1 MYMHQRGHHGRG
13 RRRRSSRSRWSDEEG
28 RWRVESRVE
37 RFTEPVLLLTLR
49 EGPAHGYELAERLG
63 EWLPDERIDL
73 GNLYRLLRSME
84 GESLVASE
92 WRHDLPGRS
101 KRTYTLAPEGA
112 RLLDAWAASLERTES
127 VLASFLERY
136 RERNGT

>member
-1 MYMHQRGHHGRG
+1 MHRRGHHAHG
-13 RRRRSSRSRWSDEEG
+13 RRRRSARSRWIDEEA
-28 RWRVESRVE
+28 RWQVEARVE

-63 EWLPDERIDL
+63 EWLPEHRIDL

-84 GESLVASE
+84 AEGLVESE

-101 KRTYTLAPEGA
+101 KRTYALAPGGA
-112 RLLDAWAASLERTES
+112 QLLDAWAASLEQTES

-136 RERNGT
+136 RERNRT